1 MAERSDAHGGTFTG
15 SIGEVPVYNVSIP
28 VMGRDFWLFELNVA
42 ANGRTA
48 IH

>member
-1 MAERSDAHGGTFTG
+1 MLHGHAHGGTATG

-28 VMGRDFWLFELNVA
+28 VMGREFCLFELEVA
-42 ANGRTA
+42 ANARTP